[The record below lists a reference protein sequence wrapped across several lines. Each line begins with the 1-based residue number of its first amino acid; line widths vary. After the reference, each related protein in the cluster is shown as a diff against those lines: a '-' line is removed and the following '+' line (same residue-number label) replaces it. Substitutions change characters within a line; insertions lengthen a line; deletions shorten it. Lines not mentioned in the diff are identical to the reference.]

1 MDGDGEDQPQ
11 EVIKMLRLSRKY
23 KNYVI
28 TSNRKKREE
37 SFLIRSLY
45 NLHLILTF
53 YSHLN
58 GCLLETLQLFT
69 PVILIKS

>member
-11 EVIKMLRLSRKY
+11 EIIKMLRLSRKY

-28 TSNRKKREE
+28 TSNEKKKE

-58 GCLLETLQLFT
+58 GCLLETLQLS
-69 PVILIKS
+69 LL